1 MSDPAQRSAPADWS
15 GWSAADLQVHTRA
28 SDGMD
33 GPEQVLEAA
42 VAAGLDCIA
51 ITEHDDVGGALR
63 AREIAQERSL
73 SVNVIIGS
81 EVTSR
86 QGHILALWIDEPIP
100 AFRSAAETVEAIW
113 RQGGVA
119 AIAHPA
125 AIMPPSLN
133 AREIDRLVRDL
144 APSQRA
150 NPSLILAIEL
160 ANPSLLARRRA
171 APIRTRNAERWRLP
185 ETGGSD
191 AHFAAHVGAAVTRYA
206 GRGPDALRAA
216 LGSAQTVAEERE
228 QPSLLR
234 VGPRLLLQPARGM
247 TATPRALT
255 RRLTRRLAHRFA
267 SDAAARR

>member
-1 MSDPAQRSAPADWS
+1 MSGAAQDAAQGPAPDERDN
-15 GWSAADLQVHTRA
+15 WSAADLQVHTRA

-33 GPEQVLEAA
+33 GPEQVLDAA

-51 ITEHDDVGGALR
+51 ITEHDDVDGALR
-63 AREIAQERSL
+63 ARELALERAL
-73 SVNVIIGS
+73 PLEVIIGS

-119 AIAHPA
+119 TIAHPA

-133 AREIDRLVRDL
+133 RGEIDRLVGEL
-144 APSQRA
+144 APARRGD
-150 NPSLILAIEL
+150 PSLILAIEL
-160 ANPSLLARRRA
+160 ANPSLLARRRV
-171 APIRTRNAERWRLP
+171 APIRARNAERWRLP

-191 AHFAAHVGAAVTRYA
+191 AHFAAHVGAAVTRYP
-206 GRGPDALRAA
+206 GRGADALRAA
-216 LGSAQTVAEERE
+216 LASGRSMAEERE

-255 RRLTRRLAHRFA
+255 RRLRRR
-267 SDAAARR
+267 AARR